1 MIQVRFMFKYSLDR
15 LSLTLIFICAQIIF
29 MQVDIIYLA
38 KDDLLCDARDNDNE
52 LAILLDLVGVGP
64 T

>member
-1 MIQVRFMFKYSLDR
+1 MIYFP
-15 LSLTLIFICAQIIF
+15 
-29 MQVDIIYLA
+29 

-52 LAILLDLVGVGP
+52 LAILLDLIGLGP